1 MAKIDINN
9 DGKADFSIS
18 PMNIITI
25 AGVFASIVG
34 SYYTLNARIEANEVA
49 VKKLKENEQKYT
61 WPAQRKL
68 ETDFQEIKLEMR
80 DFMKDL
86 EWIQKEN
93 EDKKRR

>member
-1 MAKIDINN
+1 MSKIDING
-9 DGKADFSIS
+9 DGKADFSVS

-49 VKKLKENEQKYT
+49 LKKLKENEQTYT
-61 WPAQRKL
+61 WPAQRRL
-68 ETDFQEIKLEMR
+68 ESDFQEIKLEMR

>member
-68 ETDFQEIKLEMR
+68 ENDFQEIKLEMR

-93 EDKKRR
+93 ENKKRR